1 MDEIIGK
8 LVEWNDAR
16 GYGFIEPLDATTGSG
31 RVFVHVR
38 DYRQMGRR
46 PEVGELLRYRPQCQP
61 DGRWR
66 AEGVA
71 RAVSAAHRK
80 VRAGNDQA
88 RHLASP
94 ATWLPPW
101 LICAFIALL
110 GWGLHAHRLPAL
122 LPWALAAI
130 NLATF
135 IAYGRDKHAARRGR
149 WRTPEATLHGFE
161 LLGGWPAAWLAQRLL
176 HHKSRKPGF
185 RRMYLLT
192 SLLNLAALAAWL
204 AGPWQP

>member
-1 MDEIIGK
+1 MPALGK

-16 GYGFIEPLDATTGSG
+16 GYGFIEPLGEDAGSG
-31 RVFVHVR
+31 RVFVHVH

-46 PEVGELLRYRPQCQP
+46 PEVGEVLRYTPRRQP

-66 AEGVA
+66 AQDVV

-80 VRAGNDQA
+80 VHSQRDQA

-101 LICAFIALL
+101 LVCIFIALL
-110 GWGLHAHRLPAL
+110 GWGVQAGRFPAALLPAL
-122 LPWALAAI
+122 AAV

-135 IAYGRDKHAARRGR
+135 AAYWRDKRAARLGT
-149 WRTPEATLHGFE
+149 WRTPETSLHLFE
-161 LLGGWPAAWLAQRLL
+161 LLGGWPAAWLAQRVLR
-176 HHKSRKPGF
+176 HKSRKPGF
-185 RRMYLLT
+185 RRMSLLM
-192 SLLNLAALAAWL
+192 SLLNPAALAVWL
-204 AGPWQP
+204 AGPWRP